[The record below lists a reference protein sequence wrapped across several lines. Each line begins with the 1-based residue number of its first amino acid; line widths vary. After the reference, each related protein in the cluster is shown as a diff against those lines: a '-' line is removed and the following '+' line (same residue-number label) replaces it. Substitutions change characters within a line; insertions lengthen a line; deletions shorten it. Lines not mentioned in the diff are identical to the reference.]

1 MITCQKPIEQW
12 SQNYTSYLFY
22 YVLHFLLSY
31 IKVARVSEVSVS
43 QMKQFQLN
51 GQDICVANIDGKFF
65 AINNICSHE
74 GGPLADGKLEGNEV
88 ECPWHQS
95 KFDMTT
101 GEVKSPPATEP
112 QAVYEVKIEGDDIM
126 VKLDYDKSEKQN

>member
-1 MITCQKPIEQW
+1 M
-12 SQNYTSYLFY
+12 
-22 YVLHFLLSY
+22 SY
-31 IKVARVSEVSVS
+31 IKVARINEIPIS

-51 GQDICVANIDGKFF
+51 GKDICVANIDGKFF

-95 KFDMTT
+95 KFDMTR

-112 QAVYEVKIEGDDIM
+112 QAVYEIKSVGDEIM
-126 VKLDYDKSEKQN
+126 VNHDDDAGRGRLDRETRGLKARS